1 MAMPKMRWMLLVAAA
16 AAVTAC
22 SGPADPQLAIM
33 EETPARLPEWVSSPE
48 GIPGKDLAHVAD
60 VDQLHVFASRDGEDR
75 WCVVLAVEPTP
86 GGSDWMAAHSCAP
99 SERFAKDGVS
109 VTISTPRGGGVLLLP
124 DDFSGQITDGWERI
138 NDNLAV
144 RR

>member
-1 MAMPKMRWMLLVAAA
+1 MPKMRWMLLVAAA

-33 EETPARLPEWVSSPE
+33 KEPQAQLPEWFSSPE
-48 GIPGKDLAHVAD
+48 GVPDEDLANVAD
-60 VDQLHVFASRDGEDR
+60 VDQLHVFASRDTEDN
-75 WCVVLAVEPTP
+75 WCVTLAVEPTS
-86 GGSDWMAAHSCAP
+86 GGSNWMAASSCAP
-99 SERFAKDGVS
+99 SERFAADGVS
-109 VTISTPRGGGVLLLP
+109 VTISSTRGGSALLLP
-124 DDFSGQITDGWERI
+124 DDFSGDIKDGWERI